1 MALWDSIKTQFIEVI
16 EWTEPSDDILAYRF
30 PVANHEIKDG
40 AQLTVRESQLA
51 LFVDQGQ
58 VADLFPAGRYR
69 LTSANLPI
77 LTKLES
83 WSYGF
88 NSPFKCEVYFFSTR
102 QKLGQ
107 KWGTRQPITF
117 RDAEFGSVQAR
128 MFGTYSYHLADPRK
142 FYSQVSGTREQ
153 FNTDDLAD
161 QLIPTIA
168 SVAASSFARSQV
180 PFLDL
185 AANLQALASEL
196 LGALGGAFEALGLA
210 LDSFVVESVSLPDAL
225 QEALHTRQSM
235 GIVGNLDRY
244 AQFQAAKSIPDAVKN
259 PSGLA
264 GLGAGVAVGAG
275 VGQLMGRALG
285 GQAEPAPQP
294 AAAAPQPAAA
304 AGAAPSVTLVGCV
317 ACGKGIESGSGFC
330 RFCGQPQIQS
340 CSACQKPVTPG
351 SAFCQHCGHKLG
363 T

>member
-1 MALWDSIKTQFIEVI
+1 MALWDGIKTQFIEVI

-58 VADLFPAGRYR
+58 VADVFQAGRHR
-69 LTSANLPI
+69 LSSENLPI

-88 NSPFKCEVYFFSTR
+88 NSPFKAEVYFFSTR

-128 MFGTYSYHLADPRK
+128 MFGTYSYHLDDPRK

-168 SVAASSFARSQV
+168 SVAATSLARSQV
-180 PFLDL
+180 PFLAL
-185 AANLQALASEL
+185 AANLQALSSEL
-196 LGALGGAFEALGLA
+196 LGALKTAFDALGLA

-225 QEALHTRQSM
+225 QEALHTRQAI
-235 GIVGNLDRY
+235 GIVGNMERF
-244 AQFQAAKSIPDAVKN
+244 AQYQTAKSIPDAAKN

-275 VGQLMGRALG
+275 VGQLMSRALSGSG
-285 GQAEPAPQP
+285 GAEPAMNQP
-294 AAAAPQPAAA
+294 PPTAASPAAAPQP
-304 AGAAPSVTLVGCV
+304 TLVGCV
-317 ACGKGIESGSGFC
+317 GCGKGIESGSAFC
-330 RFCGQPQIQS
+330 RFCGSPQKQS

-351 SAFCQHCGHKLG
+351 STFCQHCGHKLG

>member
-1 MALWDSIKTQFIEVI
+1 MALWDGIKTQFIEVI
-16 EWTEPSDDILAYRF
+16 EWTEASDDILAYRF

-40 AQLTVRESQLA
+40 AQLTVRDSQLA

-58 VADLFPAGRYR
+58 VADVFSAGRYR
-69 LTSANLPI
+69 LSSANLPI

-128 MFGTYSYHLADPRK
+128 MFGAYSYHLSDPRK
-142 FYSQVSGTREQ
+142 FYSQVSGTRER
-153 FNTDDLAD
+153 FTTDDLAD
-161 QLIPTIA
+161 QLIATIA
-168 SVAASSFARSQV
+168 SVAATSFARSEV

-185 AANLQALASEL
+185 AANLQVLSKEL
-196 LGALGGAFEALGLA
+196 LGALASAFEALGLT
-210 LDSFVVESVSLPDAL
+210 LDSFIVESVSLPEAL
-225 QEALHTRQSM
+225 QEALSTRQAM
-235 GIVGNLDRY
+235 GIVGNMERF
-244 AQFQAAKSIPDAVKN
+244 AQYQTAKSIPDAAKN

-264 GLGAGVAVGAG
+264 GVGAGVAVGAG
-275 VGQLMGRALG
+275 MGQLMGRALSG
-285 GQAEPAPQP
+285 TAEPAPQP
-294 AAAAPQPAAA
+294 AAATPP
-304 AGAAPSVTLVGCV
+304 AAPSSNLVGCV
-317 ACGKGIESGSGFC
+317 GCGKGIESGSAFC
-330 RFCGQPQIQS
+330 RWCGQPQKLT

-351 SAFCQHCGHKLG
+351 SAFCQHCGHKLA

>member
-1 MALWDSIKTQFIEVI
+1 MALWDGIKTQFIEVI
-16 EWTEPSDDILAYRF
+16 EWTEASDEVLAYRF

-58 VADLFPAGRYR
+58 VADVFAAGRYR

-83 WSYGF
+83 WAYGF
-88 NSPFKCEVYFFSTR
+88 NSPFKAEVYFFSTR

-107 KWGTRQPITF
+107 RWGTRQPITF

-128 MFGTYSYHLADPRK
+128 MFGSFSYHLADPRK
-142 FYSQVSGTREQ
+142 FYTEISGTRER
-153 FNTDDLAD
+153 FTTEDLTD

-168 SVAASSFARSQV
+168 SVAASSLARSQV

-185 AANLQALASEL
+185 AANLQALATEL
-196 LGALGGAFEALGLA
+196 RDALGAAFEGLGLA

-225 QEALHTRQSM
+225 QEALHTRQAI
-235 GIVGNLDRY
+235 GIVGNMERF
-244 AQFQAAKSIPDAVKN
+244 AQYQAAKSIPDAAKN

-275 VGQLMGRALG
+275 VGQLMGRAFG
-285 GQAEPAPQP
+285 GGAEPPPAAGTPAPQP
-294 AAAAPQPAAA
+294 AAA
-304 AGAAPSVTLVGCV
+304 PSLVACTG
-317 ACGKGIESGSGFC
+317 CGKGIESGSAFC
-330 RFCGQPQIQS
+330 RFCGAKQQL
-340 CSACQKPVTPG
+340 ACGACHKPITPG
-351 SAFCQHCGHKLG
+351 SAFCQHCGNKLG
-363 T
+363 S

>member
-1 MALWDSIKTQFIEVI
+1 MALWDGIKTQFIEVI
-16 EWTEPSDDILAYRF
+16 EWTESADDVLAYRF

-58 VADLFPAGRYR
+58 VADVFAAGRYR
-69 LTSANLPI
+69 LSSANLPI

-83 WSYGF
+83 WAYGF
-88 NSPFKCEVYFFSTR
+88 NSPFKAEVYFFSTR

-107 KWGTRQPITF
+107 RWGTRQPITF

-128 MFGTYSYHLADPRK
+128 MFGTFSYHLADPRK
-142 FYSQVSGTREQ
+142 FYTEVSGTREQ
-153 FNTDDLAD
+153 FNTEDLAD

-168 SVAASSFARSQV
+168 SVAATSLARSQV

-185 AANLQALASEL
+185 AANLQALGSEL
-196 LGALGGAFEALGLA
+196 LGALAAAFEALGLA

-225 QEALHTRQSM
+225 QEALHTRQAM
-235 GIVGNLDRY
+235 GIVGNLDRF
-244 AQFQAAKSIPDAVKN
+244 AQYQTAKSIPDAVKN

-275 VGQLMGRALG
+275 VGQLVGRAFTG
-285 GQAEPAPQP
+285 AAEPAPQPSAAAAAAVPAPQP
-294 AAAAPQPAAA
+294 AAA
-304 AGAAPSVTLVGCV
+304 LVGCV
-317 ACGKGIESGSGFC
+317 GCGKGIESGSAFC
-330 RFCGQPQIQS
+330 RYCGQKQQVV
-340 CSACQKPVTPG
+340 CSACQQPVTPG

-363 T
+363 S

>member
-1 MALWDSIKTQFIEVI
+1 MALWDGIKTQFIEVI
-16 EWTEPSDDILAYRF
+16 EWTEASNDVLAYRF

-58 VADLFPAGRYR
+58 VADVFGAGRYR
-69 LTSANLPI
+69 LDSANLPI

-83 WSYGF
+83 WKYGF
-88 NSPFKCEVYFFSTR
+88 NSPFKAEVYFFSTR

-107 KWGTRQPITF
+107 RWGTRQPITI

-128 MFGTYSYHLADPRK
+128 MFGTFSYHLADPRK

-153 FNTDDLAD
+153 FTTEELVD

-168 SVAASSFARSQV
+168 SVSSGSLARSQV

-185 AANLQALASEL
+185 AANLQVLSKEL
-196 LGALGGAFEALGLA
+196 QTALGEAFEALGLA

-225 QEALHTRQSM
+225 QEALHTRQAM
-235 GIVGNLDRY
+235 GIVGNMERF
-244 AQFQAAKSIPDAVKN
+244 AQYQTAKSIPDAAKN

-264 GLGAGVAVGAG
+264 GLGAGVAVGANM
-275 VGQLMGRALG
+275 GQLMNRALG
-285 GQAEPAPQP
+285 HEPAPPAQP
-294 AAAAPQPAAA
+294 AAAPQPQ
-304 AGAAPSVTLVGCV
+304 LVACV
-317 ACGKGIESGSGFC
+317 ACGKGIDSGSTFC
-330 RFCGQPQIQS
+330 RFCGERQVTQ
-340 CSACQKPVTPG
+340 CSACNKPVPPG
-351 SAFCQHCGHKLG
+351 SAFCASCGHKLG
-363 T
+363 S